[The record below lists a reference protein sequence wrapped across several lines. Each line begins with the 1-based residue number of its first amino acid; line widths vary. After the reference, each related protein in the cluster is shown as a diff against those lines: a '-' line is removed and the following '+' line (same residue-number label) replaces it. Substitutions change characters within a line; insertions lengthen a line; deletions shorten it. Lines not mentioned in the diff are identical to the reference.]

1 MAERGSLKA
10 LVAAGLMGGLVGGV
24 TIWLYEIVDQSWL
37 RKVATPY
44 QIAENTAVL
53 VFGPKIRD
61 FGVLAFLLGVA
72 IHFATALV
80 WGVLF
85 ALIWPVLRGRKVEA
99 TLAGGVF
106 GVFAWVVMHNGLL
119 AAFSPNPP
127 AYTVLSVINGFMSHT
142 WGFAVPLALTVKAR
156 LGGGGR

>member
-1 MAERGSLKA
+1 MLC
-10 LVAAGLMGGLVGGV
+10 
-24 TIWLYEIVDQSWL
+24 
-37 RKVATPY
+37 
-44 QIAENTAVL
+44 
-53 VFGPKIRD
+53 FGPGIR
-61 FGVLAFLLGVA
+61 GLGLGAFVLGVA

-85 ALIWPVLRGRKVEA
+85 ALIWPALARRVEA
-99 TLAGGVF
+99 SLAGLFF
-106 GVFAWVVMHNGLL
+106 GVFAWVVMHSALL

-156 LGGGGR
+156 LSPSFT